1 MRQGRPGALLC
12 DLGLS
17 GFVMIIVPIW
27 LLFAVAVGV
36 YASNRGRSG
45 FGWFLLSLFISPL
58 LGIIFCAV
66 SKDLSK
72 AGTTATTTEPS
83 LATHVKC
90 PACAELVLPEA
101 KACKH
106 CGQAL
111 TPDLDFA
118 QRQLVQ
124 AKQEKS
130 EDNKNLMIGIGA
142 IAILIIVAKIVD
154 WIFP

>member
-1 MRQGRPGALLC
+1 MI
-12 DLGLS
+12 
-17 GFVMIIVPIW
+17 FVLFW

-45 FGWFLLSLFISPL
+45 FGWFFLSLIISPL

-72 AGTTATTTEPS
+72 AGKNATEPS

-101 KACKH
+101 KVCKH
-106 CGQAL
+106 CGHAL
-111 TPDLDFA
+111 TPDPGFA
-118 QRQLVQ
+118 QRQLNQ
-124 AKQEKS
+124 AKQEES

-142 IAILIIVAKIVD
+142 IAFLFIIAAIVN